1 MTPPE
6 QAVLDASAILEALR
20 PQSAIAI
27 GGKPEDEPIVRAWE
41 VALERFRVACDA
53 YEKAARGGP

>member
-41 VALERFRVACDA
+41 VALTRFRSACEA
-53 YEKAARGGP
+53 YAQAMSDG